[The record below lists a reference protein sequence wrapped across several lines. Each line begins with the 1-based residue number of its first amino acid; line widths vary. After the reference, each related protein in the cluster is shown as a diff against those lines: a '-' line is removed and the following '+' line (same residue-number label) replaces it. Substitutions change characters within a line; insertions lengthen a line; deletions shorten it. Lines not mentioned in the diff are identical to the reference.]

1 VLPTAALS
9 RRTPARAQSARNAV
23 RRLAASRFISMA
35 GTDATGVA
43 IGYALYA
50 QTGSATW
57 LSLSLM
63 LTVGGGAV
71 LAPLAG
77 RAGDLVDRRRLMVGA
92 ELAAAAVFLTL
103 ALVHTP
109 VALLALGVVASAI
122 GTIFGPASGAAIAHV
137 AGERDLTWAG
147 GMVATAANVGRTAG
161 RLIAGALIAGL
172 GVTSVFLLDAMT
184 FLISAWLI
192 ASVRRAMSE
201 GRPRRDRAEADERE
215 DSSSREGGLRHLLS
229 DRALRA
235 LVLTACVSTFATAFT
250 MTAEVPLVFEIGAG
264 AVGLGALTACWGAG
278 MAAGSWYAGR
288 RLGPETEAAGV
299 LAGRLCMAAG
309 VGLVALAPGI
319 WQMLVCYLLGGIGGG
334 FMGVAAQSLILR
346 RTPDRLRARTLG
358 AIDACRNTAFGLG
371 IAGAGAM
378 VSLAGP
384 RPVYAAV
391 GVTMAL
397 GTLPVA
403 ALVLGLRA
411 PRRSAEEPLPV

>member
-1 VLPTAALS
+1 V
-9 RRTPARAQSARNAV
+9 RNAV
-23 RRLAASRFISMA
+23 RRLAASRLISMA

-50 QTGSATW
+50 QTGSATL

-63 LTVGGGAV
+63 LTVGGGAL

-77 RAGDLVDRRRLMVGA
+77 RLGDLVDRRRLMVGA
-92 ELAAAAVFLTL
+92 ELAAAAVFVTL
-103 ALVHTP
+103 AVVHTP
-109 VALLALGVVASAI
+109 VALLALGVLASAI
-122 GTIFGPASGAAIAHV
+122 GTVFGPASGAAIAHV
-137 AGERDLTWAG
+137 AGERHLTWAS

-161 RLIAGALIAGL
+161 RLVAGALIAVL
-172 GVTSVFLLDAMT
+172 GVTSVFLLDALT

-192 ASVRRAMSE
+192 ASVGRAVSAGRARRGRGRDEAEEPEVSSE
-201 GRPRRDRAEADERE
+201 
-215 DSSSREGGLRHLLS
+215 REGGLRHMLG
-229 DRALRA
+229 DPTLRA

-288 RLGPETEAAGV
+288 RLGANTEAAGV

-309 VGLVALAPGI
+309 VGLVAVAPGI
-319 WQMLVCYLLGGIGGG
+319 ETMLVCYLLGGMGGG

-358 AIDACRNTAFGLG
+358 AIDACRNIAFGLG

-378 VSLAGP
+378 VGLAGP

-391 GVTMAL
+391 GLTMAL

-403 ALVLGLRA
+403 ALVVRIGTRGLGA
-411 PRRSAEEPLPV
+411 DPLPA

>member
-9 RRTPARAQSARNAV
+9 RRTPARGQSARNAV

-92 ELAAAAVFLTL
+92 EIAAAVVFLTL

-109 VALLALGVVASAI
+109 VALLALGVLASAI

-161 RLIAGALIAGL
+161 RLIAGALIAGV

-229 DRALRA
+229 DRTLRA

-278 MAAGSWYAGR
+278 MAVGSWYAGR
-288 RLGPETEAAGV
+288 RLSPETEAAGV

-319 WQMLVCYLLGGIGGG
+319 WQMLACYLLGGIGGG

-358 AIDACRNTAFGLG
+358 AIDACRNTAFGIG

-411 PRRSAEEPLPV
+411 PRRSAAEPLPV